1 MDIGAQIRELR
12 EKQNIPLE
20 ELALGICT
28 VESLRNIEL
37 GKEVVNKLFMEI
49 MFQRLGKSTD
59 KLELIV
65 SEEVYEE
72 EELKDSF
79 EECLER
85 GDKDKAEE
93 ILSYFRKNAS
103 EDSNVHK
110 MFYYRS
116 MAYAEFRLK
125 QNSVKAKE
133 WLQKAL
139 DLTIPGWRERPLESF
154 WISNIE
160 VENLLAYVKMQLE
173 TGTEGTLNSAEEF
186 LLNCRNYIDRKITDG
201 EEHAKIFAK
210 CAWLLAGVYLRRGER
225 IRAEQLAEKAF
236 QELQAYGISYF
247 MEPLL
252 ETLIQCSEDKM
263 MNRPPYQR
271 YLTALQHV
279 KEYVGETRRFI
290 DSIFKNCS
298 QQTYYLDYELFRE
311 ERIAQGYSQEQM
323 IEGVYKNPESL
334 SRAERG
340 KVTMRDSKLIRLF
353 RRLGIE
359 KCRYNGFLVTDD
371 YAVLELKQEVDI
383 LLSRNCFE
391 EAEEKIE
398 ELKSRLDLNV
408 SENRRTIAGYEI
420 NIGIV
425 KKAEEKE
432 LLLQKATDLL
442 QETYRL
448 KEKGV
453 YRSPMDREVELIN
466 VIGILL
472 CQMGRKEEA
481 IQLFDMAAEMMK
493 KSKVS
498 IQKRYRTYTL
508 LRSNLAKWLSSVS
521 VAKENLEFTVV
532 CGKLRSLPI
541 NYMIIACAM
550 IDIPANW
557 EICRDM
563 IKDSYYLC
571 ELSCNNVNKEI
582 TSQYY
587 EKKFGAMVNED

>member
-12 EKQNIPLE
+12 ENQNISLE

-28 VESLRNIEL
+28 SESLRNIEL
-37 GKEVVNKLFMEI
+37 GKESVSKLFMEI
-49 MFQRLGKSTD
+49 VFQRLGKSTD

-85 GDKDKAEE
+85 GDENRAKE
-93 ILSYFRKNAS
+93 ILNYFKENAS
-103 EDSNVHK
+103 KDNNVHK

-116 MAYAEFRLK
+116 VAYVEFRLK
-125 QNSVKAKE
+125 QNPVNAKE
-133 WLQKAL
+133 WLEKAL
-139 DLTIPGWRERPLESF
+139 DLTMPGWQQNALEHYR
-154 WISNIE
+154 ISNME
-160 VENLLAYVKMQLE
+160 MENLLAYAKMEVAIE
-173 TGTEGTLNSAEEF
+173 TEEMLGSAERL
-186 LLNCRNYIDRKITDG
+186 LLNCGRYIDSRITDG

-210 CAWLLAGVYLRRGER
+210 CAYLLAGVYLRRGER

-252 ETLIQCSEDKM
+252 ETLIQCSDDKIM
-263 MNRPPYQR
+263 DRPPYQR
-271 YLTALQHV
+271 YLTALRHV
-279 KEYVGETRRFI
+279 KEYVGETWHFT
-290 DSIFKNCS
+290 DSLFKNCS

-371 YAVLELKQEVDI
+371 YAILELKQEVDS

-398 ELKSRLDLNV
+398 ELKSRLDLKI
-408 SENRRTIAGYEI
+408 SENRRWIEGYEI
-420 NIGIV
+420 NLGIV
-425 KKAEEKE
+425 KKTEEKE
-432 LLLQKATDLL
+432 LLLQKASDLL

-448 KEKGV
+448 KEKGI
-453 YRSPMDREVELIN
+453 YRSPMDREVILFN
-466 VIGILL
+466 QIGILL
-472 CQMGRKEEA
+472 RQLGKREEA
-481 IQLFDMAAEMMK
+481 IQLLGDITEVMR
-493 KSKVS
+493 KSKIS
-498 IQKRYRTYTL
+498 IKKRSRKYSL
-508 LRSNLAKWLSSVS
+508 LRTNLAMWKNSVLM
-521 VAKENLEFTVV
+521 AKENINFARL
-532 CGKLRSLPI
+532 CGKIRAIPI
-541 NYMIIACAM
+541 SYMTVACVM
-550 IDIPANW
+550 IDDPANW
-557 EICRDM
+557 EICREM
-563 IKDSYYLC
+563 IRDCYYLC
-571 ELSCNNVNKEI
+571 DIVCNDVDRTNIEA
-582 TSQYY
+582 YY
-587 EKKFGAMVNED
+587 EKKYGSNIDAN

>member
-37 GKEVVNKLFMEI
+37 GKEAVNKLFMEI

-65 SEEVYEE
+65 SEGVYEE

-103 EDSNVHK
+103 EDSNVYK

-125 QNSVKAKE
+125 QNPVKAKK

-139 DLTIPGWRERPLESF
+139 DITMPGWQENVLEGY

-160 VENLLAYVKMQLE
+160 MENLLAYAKMQVAIE
-173 TGTEGTLNSAEEF
+173 TEEMLGSAEGL
-186 LLNCRNYIDRKITDG
+186 LLNCREYIDSRITDG

-210 CAWLLAGVYLRRGER
+210 CACLLANLYLRQGNVLQAETL
-225 IRAEQLAEKAF
+225 AEQGLKVL
-236 QELQAYGISYF
+236 QEYGISYF

-252 ETLIQCSEDKM
+252 ELLIQCSNDKITDK
-263 MNRPPYQR
+263 PPYQK
-271 YLTALQHV
+271 YLSALQHI
-279 KEYVGETRRFI
+279 KEYAGETWRFT

-311 ERIAQGYSQEQM
+311 ERMAQGYSQEQM

-398 ELKSRLDLNV
+398 ELKSRLDLSV
-408 SENRRTIAGYEI
+408 SENRRTISGYEI

-425 KKAEEKE
+425 KKTEDKE
-432 LLLQKATDLL
+432 ILLQKALNLL

-453 YRSPMDREVELIN
+453 YRSPMDREVILFN
-466 VIGILL
+466 QIGILL
-472 CQMGRKEEA
+472 RQLGKREEA
-481 IQLFDMAAEMMK
+481 IQLLDDITEVMR
-493 KSKVS
+493 KSKIS
-498 IQKRYRTYTL
+498 TKKRSRKYSL
-508 LRSNLAKWLSSVS
+508 LRTNLAMWKNSVLM
-521 VAKENLEFTVV
+521 AKENINFARI
-532 CGKLRSLPI
+532 CGKIRAIPI
-541 NYMIIACAM
+541 SYMTVACVM
-550 IDIPANW
+550 IDDPTNL

-563 IKDSYYLC
+563 IKDCYYLC
-571 ELSCNNVNKEI
+571 DIACNDVDKTNI
-582 TSQYY
+582 AAYY
-587 EKKFGAMVNED
+587 EKKYGSNIDTN